1 MACFSSWYRFIFY
14 IEVINLDWYDKQLWH
29 NTLSID
35 IFLISNPKPFVDDL
49 FIFKMHRLN
58 DSLVLLEFISII
70 ELHNCLDSLLVKI
83 LDEISLCRNNYLPKP
98 LPWIYVSFYDLISYL
113 GLLWR
118 IRRRRNRN
126 GRLHCYR
133 LQRCWFLWY
142 LVNHPLDCWLC
153 NLGMESS

>member
-1 MACFSSWYRFIFY
+1 MHDDADVLHDFLHFWVMACFSSWYRFIFY

-133 LQRCWFLWY
+133 LQRCWFL
-142 LVNHPLDCWLC
+142 
-153 NLGMESS
+153 

>member
-1 MACFSSWYRFIFY
+1 LHDDADVLHDFLHFWVMACFSSWYRFIFY

-133 LQRCWFLWY
+133 LQRCWFL
-142 LVNHPLDCWLC
+142 
-153 NLGMESS
+153 

>member
-1 MACFSSWYRFIFY
+1 MHDDADVLHDFLHFWVMACFSSWYRFIFY

-118 IRRRRNRN
+118 I
-126 GRLHCYR
+126 G
-133 LQRCWFLWY
+133 
-142 LVNHPLDCWLC
+142 
-153 NLGMESS
+153 